1 MLEHIKTFLLGFAF
15 CAFLFGAL
23 GLVSMNQEHWCQ
35 VEYKEEPKY
44 IAPCIVIGKGL
55 ARVSFK

>member
-1 MLEHIKTFLLGFAF
+1 MIEHLKTFLLGILFAGV
-15 CAFLFGAL
+15 LFVAHAL
-23 GLVSMNQEHWCQ
+23 VTMNEKHWCQ
-35 VEYKEEPKY
+35 VEYKSEPKY